1 MAGLGDILNKPD
13 GKLDV
18 PSSPSVKRDI
28 MAELKEELKDA
39 VSVATLRDL
48 LDRTRTNQPSQQTS
62 QPHESPIKFSANLNL
77 NEMIEGEKAA
87 RKAAEDAKNQATKQ
101 WFESQA
107 EFMKDKISQLQTKIE
122 NPPAAQ
128 SPGEAFKEFVVI
140 LQQIESFKKGLVED
154 IKAQMPGTATGT
166 LLGATGSN
174 IDTKVLI
181 ELEKLRM
188 DSQFKLEEM
197 RQAHEKFVEESR
209 SNREMVALETKQK
222 WDLEIMRFDLDR
234 TKVAAEQQRW
244 DKEFREKAQQ
254 RQQAGD
260 SLRELGAAF
269 AEAIGRDMDN
279 EKSSVGSSPVIAEQ
293 VRKKAVQDSVP
304 FEPTQVMPDTA
315 EAEEEIAGQ
324 EEDTAPSP
332 KYQMSG
338 FRCPLDMGDKKC
350 NTWIAVPKGAK
361 TARCSLCDSVYEIEQ

>member
-13 GKLDV
+13 GKGDV
-18 PSSPSVKRDI
+18 PFSSGARRDI

-39 VSVATLRDL
+39 VSVATLKDL
-48 LDRTRTNQPSQQTS
+48 LDRTKTNQPSQQILP
-62 QPHESPIKFSANLNL
+62 PHESPIKFSANLNL

-122 NPPAAQ
+122 NPPASQ
-128 SPGEAFKEFVVI
+128 SPGEAFKDFVVI

-154 IKAQMPGTATGT
+154 IKAQMPGTATNA

-174 IDTKVLI
+174 VDTKILI
-181 ELEKLRM
+181 ELERLRM
-188 DSQFKLEEM
+188 DSQLRLEEM
-197 RQAHEKFVEESR
+197 KQTHEKFIEESR
-209 SNREMVALETKQK
+209 SNREMATQEAKQK
-222 WDLEIMRFDLDR
+222 WDLELMRFDLER
-234 TKVAAEQQRW
+234 NKVTAEREKW
-244 DKEFREKAQQ
+244 DTEFKEKAQQ

-269 AEAIGRDMDN
+269 AEAIGKDMDS
-279 EKSSVGSSPVIAEQ
+279 EKSPDMAEK
-293 VRKKAVQDSVP
+293 VRGRVAQDSVSS
-304 FEPTQVMPDTA
+304 EPTQVMPDAT
-315 EAEEEIAGQ
+315 EAEGEVAEQQ
-324 EEDTAPSP
+324 EEVPAPSP
-332 KYQMSG
+332 KYRISG
-338 FRCPLDMGDKKC
+338 FRCPLDMGEKKC